1 MTTCSP
7 YHESRRS
14 YEGICCCLKN
24 QLPMFVLDELHK
36 RNVLGD
42 NVKPKIEDEPEDVP
56 RTVTKLNETDISFEK
71 VQGRNYLGIKFKESR
86 LGWKCHI

>member
-1 MTTCSP
+1 MEYILLDSVFIMDLFLRKANKSEQKMTTCSP

-42 NVKPKIEDEPEDVP
+42 NGSNKENCVGFVELALD
-56 RTVTKLNETDISFEK
+56 
-71 VQGRNYLGIKFKESR
+71 YFKDCYPN
-86 LGWKCHI
+86 K